1 MKTQT
6 AKQGEPSTTVEDSF
20 YANFVDQYGWGNLFD
35 AIADLAEEE
44 WGWKDRARHCLRS
57 VTESMSSRGKR
68 FPGRPLME
76 EQEEAMENE
85 DVMYHVDS
93 YFFVDLRAM
102 IEIAHNRGHKEV
114 WKFLRQT
121 LRDLKTADR
130 VYDRLNA

>member
-1 MKTQT
+1 MKTT
-6 AKQGEPSTTVEDSF
+6 TLSEPSTTVEDSF

-44 WGWKDRARHCLRS
+44 WGWKARAIHCLQS
-57 VTESMSSRGKR
+57 VTESMISRGR
-68 FPGRPLME
+68 FPGRPLTE
-76 EQEEAMENE
+76 EQKEAMDNE

-114 WKFLRQT
+114 CKFLRQT
-121 LRDLKTADR
+121 LRDLETADR